1 MPSRLPRTGPH
12 AGMPGLTVEI
22 DHRLVVRLRPL
33 AARRDVPIRRLVTDL
48 LDAVG
53 EAPALVV
60 AILDDDG
67 DLGG

>member
-1 MPSRLPRTGPH
+1 
-12 AGMPGLTVEI
+12 MPGLTVEI